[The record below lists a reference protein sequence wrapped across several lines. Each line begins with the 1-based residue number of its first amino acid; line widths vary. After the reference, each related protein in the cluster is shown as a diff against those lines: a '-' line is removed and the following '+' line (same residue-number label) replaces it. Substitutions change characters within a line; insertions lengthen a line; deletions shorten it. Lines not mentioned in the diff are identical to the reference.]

1 MIAKA
6 LRSTAGNSSGGQIH
20 LAHECAK
27 TGIVDYPLEKLL
39 ILAAT
44 LRFAGKK
51 EIVQSDGGSAEG
63 IGLDDNRAGLQILDV
78 NLLGLYCWIM
88 VPTAPSRTT
97 MRSRRSA
104 SNGWR
109 PFAAMIIP
117 ELNGVSLVNQE
128 TN

>member
-27 TGIVDYPLEKLL
+27 TGIVDYPLKKLL

-63 IGLDDNRAGLQILDV
+63 IGLDDIRAGLQILDV
-78 NLLGLYCWIM
+78 NLLDDLRLCKQEQFE
-88 VPTAPSRTT
+88 TAFEIFALPV
-97 MRSRRSA
+97 A
-104 SNGWR
+104 K
-109 PFAAMIIP
+109 PFSSIIR
-117 ELNGVSLVNQE
+117 L
-128 TN
+128 